1 MLRKPV
7 IKHEQKLPPGLK
19 WSIIGG
25 GTVAGIGIVIAILN
39 TYTDVFEDVFKPK
52 PKPVAINYMEPDEVN
67 DNTPAKKL
75 SDEVR
80 NAYNQIDRVRAEIT
94 LGSTCTVQLHVSQG
108 VLSQWTSSEQIVEGI
123 LGDVRSRARKH
134 SRSRSCVVDVV
145 RDGEIKVRARPKGEG
160 TRFEYY

>member
-7 IKHEQKLPPGLK
+7 KHEEKMSAGLK

-39 TYTDVFEDVFKPK
+39 TYTDVFEDVFTPK
-52 PKPVAINYMEPDEVN
+52 PKPVAINYMEPDEVS
-67 DNTPAKKL
+67 DETPAKKL

-80 NAYNQIDRVRAEIT
+80 NAYNQVDRVRAEVT
-94 LGSTCTVQLHVSQG
+94 MGSTCTVQMHVSQG
-108 VLSQWTSSEQIVEGI
+108 VLAQWTSSKQIVEGV
-123 LGDVRSRARKH
+123 LSDVRQRARKH

-145 RDGEIKVRARPKGEG
+145 SGGDIKVRARPKGEG